1 MDYSTNDSQ
10 SLCQYWK
17 YYHFSTW
24 YLQCLCYLQ
33 ITCYFLNKSQN
44 HRAVQIAMWMLV
56 VTMLMQACH
65 SYFWYFT
72 LHWTFFLN
80 KNLLSQTFREWK
92 WKEFCTL
99 WKLIHGFYSNNY
111 EWSLGYN
118 HQHILLPM
126 TQFKTGSTYVTS
138 NMHIASVMHWCTC
151 AVIFLADSG
160 AQWFLLMFT
169 FYLPFPEFLLEIL
182 KDYVNST

>member
-1 MDYSTNDSQ
+1 MPLLFTNHMLFSEQIPKPQSCPDS
-10 SLCQYWK
+10 
-17 YYHFSTW
+17 HV
-24 YLQCLCYLQ
+24 
-33 ITCYFLNKSQN
+33 N
-44 HRAVQIAMWMLV
+44 
-56 VTMLMQACH
+56 ACSDNAHASMCSH

-72 LHWTFFLN
+72 LHWIFSLN
-80 KNLLSQTFREWK
+80 KNLLSQTFWEWK

>member
-56 VTMLMQACH
+56 VTMLMQACAH
-65 SYFWYFT
+65 T
-72 LHWTFFLN
+72 LI
-80 KNLLSQTFREWK
+80 SD
-92 WKEFCTL
+92 
-99 WKLIHGFYSNNY
+99 
-111 EWSLGYN
+111 
-118 HQHILLPM
+118 ILLC
-126 TQFKTGSTYVTS
+126 TEHFFWTKICFHKHFENGSEKSSARYGSWFMVSIQITMSEALVTIIS
-138 NMHIASVMHWCTC
+138 
-151 AVIFLADSG
+151 IFFSLWPS
-160 AQWFLLMFT
+160 
-169 FYLPFPEFLLEIL
+169 L
-182 KDYVNST
+182 KQEVHM